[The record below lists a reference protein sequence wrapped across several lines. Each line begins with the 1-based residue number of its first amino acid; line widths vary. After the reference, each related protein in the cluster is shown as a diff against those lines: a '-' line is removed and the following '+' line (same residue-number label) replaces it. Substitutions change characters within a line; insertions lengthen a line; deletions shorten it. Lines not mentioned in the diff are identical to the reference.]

1 MSSNILNFLM
11 KGEMNLSKWNKCILN
26 LECTTVTT
34 LLLTYLREKH
44 SFGNIYL
51 QFKENLTHW
60 LTEYNDSNLFSCLVL
75 EFHELHCVLF
85 LLRFIPQLGKM
96 HFRLN
101 LSLNPYVKGEK
112 LIWMFW
118 IPSRNTF

>member
-1 MSSNILNFLM
+1 MHFKLGMHYSYYLAANLF
-11 KGEMNLSKWNKCILN
+11 KGK
-26 LECTTVTT
+26 
-34 LLLTYLREKH
+34 KH

-60 LTEYNDSNLFSCLVL
+60 LTEYSNTNLFSCLVL

-101 LSLNPYVKGEK
+101 LALNPYVKGEK

-118 IPSRNTF
+118 IPSKNTFLSTFFEETICLSLVDNYF